1 LLLFGGE
8 DSVSDDAG
16 RMLEAAF
23 RLVDDLLDDLLDVLL
38 AGRLEVGRADLVVPP
53 LALEVVVLAA
63 VDLVVPDRVVPDL
76 VVPDLE
82 AVDLVVEGDVF
93 LAVPLVL
100 DVRLAPVDDLVVDR
114 DDDVLAL
121 VVPLERVALGVPTF
135 IADIVLAAAL
145 RAFAAVDIDLV
156 AVFIARIA
164 VDMVF
169 ADAVA
174 LVAAAV
180 ILLAAEFTLVAA
192 DDTPRAAVAGVVVLR
207 DELRVDRDEVDRDA
221 DGRVA
226 ADRVV
231 PRDDAARDDVE
242 RVLLRD
248 DRDALLR
255 LAVDPLR
262 AGRAL
267 AVRDV
272 LVLLAVLVRG
282 RLAVPPDALRL
293 ADLLRAVLA
302 ELRRVAA
309 RDVV

>member
-1 LLLFGGE
+1 MF
-8 DSVSDDAG
+8 
-16 RMLEAAF
+16 EAAF
-23 RLVDDLLDDLLDVLL
+23 RPAADLLADDLLDDLL
-38 AGRLEVGRADLVVPP
+38 AGRLEVGRADLVALP
-53 LALEVVVLAA
+53 LALAV
-63 VDLVVPDRVVPDL
+63 VDLDAADLVVPDL
-76 VVPDLE
+76 VVPDLVVPDLDV
-82 AVDLVVEGDVF
+82 VDLVDGDVF
-93 LAVPLVL
+93 RAVPLVL

-121 VVPLERVALGVPTF
+121 VVPLERVALGVATF
-135 IADIVLAAAL
+135 MADIVFAAAL

-156 AVFIARIA
+156 AVFMARIA
-164 VDMVF
+164 FDMVL

-180 ILLAAEFTLVAA
+180 ILPAAEFTLVAA

-207 DELRVDRDEVDRDA
+207 DVLRVDRDAVDRDA
-221 DGRVA
+221 DGRDA
-226 ADRVV
+226 ADRAVL
-231 PRDDAARDDVE
+231 RDEAARDDVE
-242 RVLLRD
+242 RALLRD
-248 DRDALLR
+248 VRAALLR

-272 LVLLAVLVRG
+272 LVLLAVLVLG